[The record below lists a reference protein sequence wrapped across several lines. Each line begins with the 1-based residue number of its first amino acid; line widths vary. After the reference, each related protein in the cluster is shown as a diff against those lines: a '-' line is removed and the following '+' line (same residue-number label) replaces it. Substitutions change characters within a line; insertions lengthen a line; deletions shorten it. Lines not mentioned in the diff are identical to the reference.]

1 VLHQDWQVVRASLQA
16 SPQQSLSAVP
26 YGQHDGSFMYTML
39 LLLLYPQ
46 APTFS
51 DLELLYPSLYSGL
64 QQLLDFEGDVEA
76 TFCRWVCA
84 CLLDP

>member
-1 VLHQDWQVVRASLQA
+1 
-16 SPQQSLSAVP
+16 
-26 YGQHDGSFMYTML
+26 MYTML